1 MDKIVDVFFLLI
13 KWLGFCYIFF
23 YRVELNFKILIYFR
37 IILKLVML
45 YFKD

>member
-13 KWLGFCYIFF
+13 KWLGLFYIFF

>member
-13 KWLGFCYIFF
+13 KWLVFFYIFF